1 MLLHRHL
8 KIHLV
13 LFSEQIAV
21 SILKDNKKH
30 DTGRDIPI
38 HTKHMGSEV
47 QLHSFSTSTLDGDK
61 GSGSWPRHVISTEK
75 ALDN

>member
-8 KIHLV
+8 EIHLV
-13 LFSEQIAV
+13 LFSEQLAV

-38 HTKHMGSEV
+38 HTKHIGSSGTAPLIV
-47 QLHSFSTSTLDGDK
+47 NFSTR
-61 GSGSWPRHVISTEK
+61 WR
-75 ALDN
+75 

>member
-13 LFSEQIAV
+13 LFSEQIV
-21 SILKDNKKH
+21 VTILTHNKKH

-38 HTKHMGSEV
+38 HTKHMVSRGTTP
-47 QLHSFSTSTLDGDK
+47 LILNFNTR
-61 GSGSWPRHVISTEK
+61 WR
-75 ALDN
+75 